1 MCKFYVNAY
10 LQRQNQNL
18 FTKLIGNEGVA
29 FFYPIYQHFLSPETL
44 KASILSN
51 FSNAINAKIMD
62 PLYTEMIHNL
72 RIF

>member
-10 LQRQNQNL
+10 LQRQNQKI

-44 KASILSN
+44 KASI
-51 FSNAINAKIMD
+51 FSVISVMQ
-62 PLYTEMIHNL
+62 
-72 RIF
+72 